1 MMVTENADN
10 AVTQI
15 LSSDPHTVDRN
26 AANISASLLFVLG
39 EYMFIYY
46 VEIIS
51 VIVKLLRMNLI
62 LNRENVNKDL

>member
-46 VEIIS
+46 VEII
-51 VIVKLLRMNLI
+51 
-62 LNRENVNKDL
+62 

>member
-15 LSSDPHTVDRN
+15 LSSGQTTVDRN

-39 EYMFIYY
+39 EYMFIYHGK
-46 VEIIS
+46 II
-51 VIVKLLRMNLI
+51 
-62 LNRENVNKDL
+62 